1 MNKELKYWLGFS
13 KLDGVGS
20 ASLLDIYNHFRSMKS
35 AWIASNLDW
44 QDVKQLRNSTITTF
58 KEKQKTID
66 LDKLEE
72 EFLSKNI
79 GVVTIEDEEYPE
91 CLRNISDPPAI
102 LYYKG
107 DFLNKDFNR
116 TVAVVG
122 SRRCSSGAIENTKF
136 IINGL
141 KSTKAII
148 VSGGAYGIDTAA
160 HTGAIDSNLETIV
173 VLGGGIEH
181 LYPQQNI
188 PLFKKILENN
198 GVLLSEYYP
207 ETAPDVFRFP
217 QRNRIIS
224 GLSKGTLVVE
234 ANIKSGALITAR
246 LALEQGKELMCMP
259 GLLSNPNTQGT
270 HKLLK
275 EGAGLVT
282 CSEDIIN
289 YLNLEEIASEN
300 TEPSNTDFDDL
311 TEDEKTI
318 VDIISYEPANVEKIA
333 TKSKI
338 DINNL
343 MIMLT
348 MLELKGIIKQLPG
361 EIYMKV

>member
-1 MNKELKYWLGFS
+1 MNTELKYWLAFS
-13 KLDGVGS
+13 KLEGVGS
-20 ASLLDIYNHFRSMKS
+20 ANLFDIYSHFASMEA
-35 AWIASNLDW
+35 AWIASTLDW
-44 QDVKQLRNSTITTF
+44 QEVKQLRNSTISAF
-58 KEKQKTID
+58 KEKQKKID
-66 LDKLEE
+66 IDKIED

-79 GVVTIEDEEYPE
+79 SVVTIADEKYPE
-91 CLRNISDPPAI
+91 CLKNIVDPPAI
-102 LYYKG
+102 LFYQG
-107 DFLNKDFNR
+107 DFLNKDFEK
-116 TVAVVG
+116 TLAVVG
-122 SRRCSSGAIENTKF
+122 SRRCTSSAQENTKA
-136 IINGL
+136 IIAGL
-141 KSTKAII
+141 KSVNAVI

-160 HTGAIDSNLETIV
+160 HQGALDAGLETIV

-181 LYPQQNI
+181 LYPNQNK

-207 ETAPDVFRFP
+207 ETKPDVYRFP

-224 GLSKGTLVVE
+224 GISKGTLVVE

-246 LALEQGKELMCMP
+246 LSLEQGKELMCMP

-275 EGAGLVT
+275 EGAALVT
-282 CSEDIIN
+282 MSEDIIDCLGWEQSEQN
-289 YLNLEEIASEN
+289 TIGSKANDLSEEEQ
-300 TEPSNTDFDDL
+300 
-311 TEDEKTI
+311 KI
-318 VDIISYEPANVEKIA
+318 VEIISYEPTNIEKIA
-333 TKSKI
+333 SKTKI